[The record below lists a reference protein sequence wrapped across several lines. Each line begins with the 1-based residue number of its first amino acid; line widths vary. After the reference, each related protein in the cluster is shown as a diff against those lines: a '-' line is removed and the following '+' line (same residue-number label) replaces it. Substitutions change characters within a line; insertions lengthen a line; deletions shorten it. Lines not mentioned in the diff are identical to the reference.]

1 MDTIENNTDK
11 DRQEQDEIGE
21 AEERADDENNIGEDR
36 QEQEEIDDAEEQH
49 HLDCNIA
56 LLQYSVYLQKEID
69 RREKHLKQLPNIHRQ
84 YLPFKK
90 MLNDVSKLKLAVNT
104 NQILLNDIVSGSIYE
119 KHTDYLHAKFIT
131 YTAKPHHMSKVKTTI
146 EQIVRDW
153 SKEGEAERNECYLPI
168 ISELKKHLPINNSN
182 TSKEYQVLVPGFG
195 LARILLD
202 VRIKVCK
209 SRK

>member
-21 AEERADDENNIGEDR
+21 AEERAGDENN
-36 QEQEEIDDAEEQH
+36 DAEEQH

-209 SRK
+209 SKK